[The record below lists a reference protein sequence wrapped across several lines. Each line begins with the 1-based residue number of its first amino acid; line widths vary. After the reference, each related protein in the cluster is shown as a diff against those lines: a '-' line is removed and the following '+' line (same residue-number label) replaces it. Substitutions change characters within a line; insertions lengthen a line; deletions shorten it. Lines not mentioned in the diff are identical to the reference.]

1 MASRLAASDAEYQ
14 KLLIQSQE
22 ERAEYLHQCKL
33 SQEAQNQA
41 AIQTEKSQRIQA
53 DYNELSKLK
62 AERDAALEEARAKII
77 DNAADRTRLEYLESK
92 AKQLDAQIVDNQQF
106 ISGLQRDLHSS

>member
-1 MASRLAASDAEYQ
+1 MERLEEDHKFLGDQLDAKMREITQLKDQLTRLEISQGEQMASRLAASDAEYQ

-41 AIQTEKSQRIQA
+41 AI
-53 DYNELSKLK
+53 
-62 AERDAALEEARAKII
+62 
-77 DNAADRTRLEYLESK
+77 
-92 AKQLDAQIVDNQQF
+92 
-106 ISGLQRDLHSS
+106 